1 MGGFMNGLGKLNINT
16 EAERWDPLNGQH
28 IGLKPPGAM
37 RDQIQIGA
45 DFDASLDEFSVG
57 EIRSA
62 MFSQP

>member
-37 RDQIQIGA
+37 REQIQISA
-45 DFDASLDEFSVG
+45 DFGASLG
-57 EIRSA
+57 ELFHGAIRLAKCS
-62 MFSQP
+62 